1 MKNTLKALLVALT
14 AFSFSVANAGDLSI
28 TGSAKASY
36 SITSSDN
43 ASAQIDRAKGLGVTN
58 EFSLSASGEL
68 DNGMTWSY
76 KQDIDN
82 ATVQD
87 DGQLTLTT
95 DYGTL
100 GVFISEGG
108 LDTDNSASQSVISR
122 PSDTSFS
129 EGMVDSWDISGLNT
143 LQYHTPADL
152 LPFGITGKIAYAP
165 SMVGGMNDYKA
176 TGAQN
181 NVSNTNPGTG
191 ASFWSSTSGA
201 PLTQTI
207 TSMGD
212 DATHYQVKIAAIPM
226 LDGLV
231 LGADYLEI
239 GGQDAGAKLDQ
250 KAESGSYYGTYAIGP
265 ATIGYSKSFLATKMT
280 EATTDFLESMEA
292 TKYSIAFNVNDQLSV
307 SYEKEKSAPDA
318 KTAATAMFDLES
330 TGIQAAYTMGGMTL
344 AIAMNDHQNVQ
355 YTENKDVKD
364 TVFSVAMAF

>member
-1 MKNTLKALLVALT
+1 
-14 AFSFSVANAGDLSI
+14 
-28 TGSAKASY
+28 
-36 SITSSDN
+36 
-43 ASAQIDRAKGLGVTN
+43 
-58 EFSLSASGEL
+58 
-68 DNGMTWSY
+68 
-76 KQDIDN
+76 
-82 ATVQD
+82 
-87 DGQLTLTT
+87 
-95 DYGTL
+95 
-100 GVFISEGG
+100 
-108 LDTDNSASQSVISR
+108 
-122 PSDTSFS
+122 
-129 EGMVDSWDISGLNT
+129 MVDSWDISGLNT

-165 SMVGGMNDYKA
+165 SMVAGINDYKA
-176 TGAQN
+176 TGATN
-181 NVSNTNPGTG
+181 TVSNTNPGTG
-191 ASFWSSTSGA
+191 ASFWNTAAA
-201 PLTQTI
+201 PLTQGI
-207 TSMGD
+207 GSMGD

-239 GGQDAGAKLDQ
+239 GGQDAGAALDQ
-250 KAESGSYYGTYAIGP
+250 KAESGSYYGTYAVGP

-355 YTENKDVKD
+355 YSENKDVKD